1 MLEQNPIRIVRH
13 TRETAKG
20 NYAVIMLA
28 SGEAGKPATL
38 GPIGLERLSE
48 ALDVIESEAG
58 KGSISGLI
66 VTGEGKTFCAG
77 ADLDMLSSS
86 RLKSE
91 TIQVA
96 RAGHRVLGR
105 LSNLG
110 VPSIAAINGVAL
122 GGGFEVALHCNH
134 RIASNGSFPIGLPEV
149 GLGLVPG
156 WGGAT
161 LLPRLVGMEAALQVM
176 VQNAIAGKNL
186 SPASAL
192 ALGAVDG
199 ISENDL
205 VADAIAFIE
214 SANLGDQKSA
224 SKLSATDS
232 AAVEKIVSKFASR
245 AGNPIAALEQLSK
258 ILLSLPTS
266 SIPAAFELE
275 DEALAE
281 LMTTSEFRRRLY
293 SFRVMSGGSRKPKAL
308 AETTFKPNKI
318 GVVGAGLM
326 ASQIALLLATKSN
339 ARVIVNDVEQTKLDE
354 SASRIESWLSE
365 RVGRGELLETD
376 SDQIRQR
383 IDFTLEVA
391 DFAECEMVIEAVF
404 EDFEVKTAVFKK
416 LEQVVSDSAILA
428 TNTSSLSVTKISD
441 EIKLKDRV
449 AGIHFFNPVAA
460 MKLVEIIRGENESAS
475 VLGSTQALAYDLGK
489 IPVTVADKPGFV
501 VNRLLSI
508 FIGEAL
514 RMVAAGTSPQ
524 MITNALTPLRLPM
537 SPFELIDLIGGRVT
551 VSMIDSMIAYAPER
565 FFVGERM
572 REISQQQSK
581 AAVAD
586 QLSESKSE
594 TTTASQSEVLD
605 SITDALAK
613 EVSLMMREKVVSNIS
628 EIDLCMMVGAG
639 WPAAMGGIT
648 PLLDWCGAAV
658 RVNGEN
664 FHQEKFLD

>member
-20 NYAVIMLA
+20 NYAVITLS

-293 SFRVMSGGSRKPKAL
+293 SFRVVSGGSRKPKAL

-416 LEQVVSDSAILA
+416 LEQVVSESAILA

-441 EIKLKDRV
+441 EIKMKDRV

-565 FFVGERM
+565 FFVGEQM